1 MNFSNM
7 EHKGTDP
14 HDSPLK
20 KDIDKIRNP
29 LLISHLFYEE
39 WLKSSSAICFE
50 HGDNRR

>member
-29 LLISHLFYEE
+29 LLISHLFCEE
-39 WLKSSSAICFE
+39 RMIKKLLCYLL
-50 HGDNRR
+50 